1 MPLSSVVG
9 AQSIV
14 KPGVCTSSTRPASP
28 YDGQVIYETDTDKT
42 LVWNGSAWVFLS
54 TSRSN
59 PGGLDL
65 VKAQTAFTTSS
76 AVNVDSVFSTTYDE
90 YQINIAVTSA
100 SANTG
105 LNFRLRGGGTTQS
118 GSDYYGYTTG
128 TSPSNTSDNYASS
141 GATAH
146 VLIGLYGA
154 SLYHFAMVRISG
166 VALAQKT
173 VWRSE
178 GYGFTTSGGNVTYQG
193 GCNHNLATAYDGFTL
208 LPGSGTMT
216 GWYSVYGYV
225 K

>member
-14 KPGVCTSSTRPASP
+14 RPGVCTSSTRPASP

-42 LVWNGSAWVFLS
+42 LVYNGTGWVFLS
-54 TSRSN
+54 TSRAN

-65 VKAQTAFTTSS
+65 VKAQTAFTSSS
-76 AVNVDSVFSTTYDE
+76 AVNVDNAFSSTYDE

-100 SANTG
+100 SAATG
-105 LNFRLRGGGTTQS
+105 LNFRLRNGGTTAS

-128 TSPSNTSDNYASS
+128 TTSSAGSDNYSASGS
-141 GATAH
+141 TAH
-146 VLIGLYGA
+146 VLIGMYNA
-154 SLYHFAMVRISG
+154 TLYHFAMVRIGGAYLSH
-166 VALAQKT
+166 KT
-173 VWRSE
+173 AWRSE
-178 GYGFTTSGGNVTYQG
+178 GYGFTSSGGNATYQG
-193 GCNHNLATAYDGFTL
+193 GCNHNLANSYDGFTL